1 MSIIATCGHEISG
14 TKGYSIEQYDQD
26 RDGTPCT
33 SYPVLCKKCYRKYKR
48 WGLVKRLIDIE
59 DWR

>member
-1 MSIIATCGHEISG
+1 MSILATCGHEISG
-14 TKGYSIEQYDQD
+14 GFGYSIEEHDIE

-33 SYPVLCKKCYRKYKR
+33 SYSAVCKKCYRKRKR
-48 WGLVKRLIDIE
+48 WKTFIRLIDIE